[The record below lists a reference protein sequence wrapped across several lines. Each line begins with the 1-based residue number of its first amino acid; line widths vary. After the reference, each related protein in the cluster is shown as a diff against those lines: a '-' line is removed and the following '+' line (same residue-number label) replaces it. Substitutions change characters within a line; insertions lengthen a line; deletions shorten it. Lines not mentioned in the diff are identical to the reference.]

1 MPDQDQAKEKRT
13 EILQAATRVLASKG
27 LQELSFE
34 KVAGEAGLSRQLIR
48 YYYADIEALMIDLAD
63 HLADEYR
70 EALISGIV
78 NVAQVERLEFFI
90 DFFFDLS
97 DVHAMPIDLEVYDAL
112 IAFSVGSKA
121 VKERMRA
128 QYQTLGKVMA
138 HELAIAHPELSGHA
152 CEELSFLFVSAMHA
166 HWSFVASLGYS
177 REHSLLSRKTFRRLV
192 DSYVQEA
199 SGDPVIDKPWL
210 HGH

>member
-1 MPDQDQAKEKRT
+1 MPDQDQAKEKT
-13 EILQAATRVLASKG
+13 TAILQAATRLLASKG

-34 KVAGEAGLSRQLIR
+34 KIAVEAGLSRQLVR
-48 YYYADIEALMIDLAD
+48 YYYTDLEALMVDLAD

-70 EALISGIV
+70 ESLVSGIV

-97 DVHAMPIDLEVYDAL
+97 QIHSMPIDLEVYDAL
-112 IAFSVGSKA
+112 IAFSVGS
-121 VKERMRA
+121 ERLRDRMRA
-128 QYQTLGKVMA
+128 QYQTLGKVMS
-138 HELAIAHPELSGHA
+138 HELAIAHPELNGHA

-177 REHSLLSRKTFRRLV
+177 RQHSELARKAFRRLV
-192 DSYVQEA
+192 DSYLQEA
-199 SGDPVIDKPWL
+199 SANSVIERPWL
-210 HGH
+210 HGD